1 MNRLLVAAALC
12 VSVLALAE
20 AQENGPSPLPDEP
33 LIEAPLD
40 AMTGERLGF
49 LIQQIDPGAEARGN
63 GYIFRVGERDMM
75 TVFDENADRMRVI
88 SPILPA
94 EGLPPELLERMLQ
107 ANYDAVLDAR
117 YAIANGQ
124 VWSVFLHPLS
134 TLTEDDLLSGIAQT
148 AIAVET
154 FGTTFTSG
162 IVTFGGGDTQ
172 GLHEDLQKR
181 LEEALEQDE
190 QDRGI

>member
-1 MNRLLVAAALC
+1 MHRFVIATAVSLMLAVAT
-12 VSVLALAE
+12 
-20 AQENGPSPLPDEP
+20 AQDLPIQPDTP
-33 LIEAPLD
+33 PTAEAPLS

-49 LIQQIDPGAEARGN
+49 LIQQIDANAEARGN

-88 SPILPA
+88 SPIIPA
-94 EGLPPELLERMLQ
+94 ENLPPELLERMLQ
-107 ANYDAVLDAR
+107 ANYDAVLDTR

-124 VWSVFLHPLS
+124 VWSVFIHPLS
-134 TLTEDDLLSGIAQT
+134 SLTDDQLLSGIAQT

-162 IVTFGGGDTQ
+162 IVTFGGGDSQ
-172 GLHEDLQKR
+172 GIYEDLQR
-181 LEEALEQDE
+181 QFEESLDGAEE
-190 QDRGI
+190 DRGI

>member
-1 MNRLLVAAALC
+1 MKRLFVPLILSALVSG
-12 VSVLALAE
+12 SVV
-20 AQENGPSPLPDEP
+20 AQDNVPLPPDAP
-33 LIEAPLD
+33 EAPEVFIGP
-40 AMTGERLGF
+40 MTGERLGAV
-49 LIQQIDPGAEARGN
+49 IQQIDTNAIARGN

-88 SPILPA
+88 SPIISA
-94 EGLPPELLERMLQ
+94 EDLPPELLERMLQ

-124 VWSVFLHPLS
+124 VWAVFIHPLS
-134 TLTEDDLLSGIAQT
+134 SLTDDQLLSGIAQT

-162 IVTFGGGDTQ
+162 IVTFGGGDSQ
-172 GLHEDLQKR
+172 GIYEDLQRR
-181 LEEALEQDE
+181 LEEFRNGPEE
-190 QDRGI
+190 DRGI

>member
-1 MNRLLVAAALC
+1 MKSLFVPLILSALVSG
-12 VSVLALAE
+12 SVV
-20 AQENGPSPLPDEP
+20 AQDDVPLPPDAP
-33 LIEAPLD
+33 EAPEVFIGP
-40 AMTGERLGF
+40 MTGERLGAV
-49 LIQQIDPGAEARGN
+49 IQQIDANAIARGN

-88 SPILPA
+88 SPIISA
-94 EGLPPELLERMLQ
+94 EDLPPELLERMLQ

-124 VWSVFLHPLS
+124 VWAVFIHPLS
-134 TLTEDDLLSGIAQT
+134 SLTDDQLLSGIAQT

-162 IVTFGGGDTQ
+162 IVTFGGGDSQ
-172 GLHEDLQKR
+172 GIYEDLQRR
-181 LEEALEQDE
+181 LEEFRNGPEE
-190 QDRGI
+190 DRGI